1 MENMIYE
8 GKAKIV
14 LETENPNE
22 VIVHFKDDTTAF
34 NGVKKEK
41 IENKG
46 ILNHKITTL
55 IFKYLESN
63 GIKTH
68 YIEKIDERK
77 MKTKKL
83 NIIPLEFIVRN
94 YTAGSMAKMLG
105 LEDGFK
111 LDRPVLE
118 ICYKKDELND
128 PLINDHH
135 AIALGLVS
143 EENLKK
149 CYELA
154 LKINEYLIELFNSV
168 GLKLVDFKVEFGL
181 DENNNIILGDEFSPD
196 NARLWDK
203 ENKRLDKDVFRKDL
217 GDIRETYAQIYDLLA
232 KKLGE

>member
-14 LETENPNE
+14 LATDNPNE
-22 VIVHFKDDTTAF
+22 VIVYFKDDTTAF

-46 ILNHKITTL
+46 ILNNKITAL
-55 IFKYLESN
+55 IFKYLEGK
-63 GIKTH
+63 GIRTH
-68 YIEKIDERK
+68 FIEKIDDRN
-77 MKTKKL
+77 MRTKKL

-105 LEDGFK
+105 LEDGVK
-111 LDRPVLE
+111 LKKPVLE

-128 PLINDHH
+128 PLINDYH
-135 AIALGLVS
+135 AVELGLVS

-154 LKINEYLIELFNSV
+154 LEINEYLKELFSSV

-181 DENNNIILGDEFSPD
+181 DENNNILLADEFSPD
-196 NARLWDK
+196 NARLWDA